1 MKNEVFETKE
11 LTADNGKVYSLN
23 YNLISIDIVD
33 ENYKNSTAYGIEIEK
48 FLDQQLKEKDFIY
61 AISNNKQKVISLL
74 KILSEGK
81 VTPMSLV
88 NVVDDY
94 IV

>member
-1 MKNEVFETKE
+1 MINEVFETKE

-33 ENYKNSTAYGIEIEK
+33 ENYESSTAYGIEIEK
-48 FLDQQLKEKDFIY
+48 FLNQQLKEKDFIY
-61 AISNNKQKVISLL
+61 AISKNKQEVISLL
-74 KILSEGK
+74 KILSNGK

-88 NVVDDY
+88 NVIDDY
-94 IV
+94 IL